1 MVKTFTGRIT
11 DAQKTHLFGVAL
23 GLKQTFP
30 RYPMVR
36 WLKDSK
42 HRAYRP
48 LNTSSSNRY
57 SVGRSIAIAGER
69 MATAVSTLPAPPA
82 AHLSHFGAVDAI

>member
-1 MVKTFTGRIT
+1 MVKTFTGRIA

-36 WLKDSK
+36 WLKRQQASC
-42 HRAYRP
+42 
-48 LNTSSSNRY
+48 
-57 SVGRSIAIAGER
+57 
-69 MATAVSTLPAPPA
+69 LPNPEY
-82 AHLSHFGAVDAI
+82 LE